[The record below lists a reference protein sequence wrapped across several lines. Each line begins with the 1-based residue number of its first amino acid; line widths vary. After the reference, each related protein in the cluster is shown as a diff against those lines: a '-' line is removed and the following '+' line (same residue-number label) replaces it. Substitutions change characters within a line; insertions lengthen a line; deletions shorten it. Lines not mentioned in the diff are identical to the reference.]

1 MISTLTFSMS
11 SKRWILIELTTE
23 KPEISS
29 AQDVDRLLLS
39 RVSVNTSKWSR
50 QCVLMFSALDLA
62 HPQME

>member
-11 SKRWILIELTTE
+11 SKRWILIVLTTE

-39 RVSVNTSKWSR
+39 RVSVNTSSG
-50 QCVLMFSALDLA
+50 QSVLMFSALDLA